1 MKSGQPLSLGV
12 ISLGCAKNLVD
23 SEHMMTVLRGQG
35 IALAPSPEKATIVLV
50 NTCAFIRDAQEESI
64 DAILDACALKK
75 KGPCRAVIVA
85 GCLPQRYRDD
95 LQRSFPE
102 VDAFVGL
109 DELDRVADIA
119 RRVAGG
125 ERGILEVTAQS
136 KRLFEPPADRILLTG
151 GTYAYV
157 KIAEGCNHRCA
168 FCAIPLIRG
177 RYRSRPMKA
186 IVAEVESLLERGVR
200 EVNLISQDTTGYG
213 LDCKT
218 GGKLPELLHALG
230 RIGGTFWIRLLYG
243 YPARVNEAL
252 LDAIA
257 ATPQVCRYLDVP
269 VQHSHPDVLRAMGRS
284 ETVRAVRRLPE
295 VARERLPGVTLRT
308 TCLVGHPGETGEC
321 FRHLLDYVQQ
331 AQFDR
336 LGAFAFSAEEGTPA
350 KAMPGQVAAT
360 VARSRRDMLM
370 EVQQAIVQDHAAK
383 LVGKREM
390 VLVEKRASTQGVWIG
405 RSARHAPEVDGEVHV
420 SGLGSGEHAGSFVS
434 VEYTAVDGY
443 DMRAAK
449 VTGAG
454 RSR

>member
-1 MKSGQPLSLGV
+1 MKSGQPLSLGI

-23 SEHMMTVLRGQG
+23 SEHMMTSLREQG
-35 IALAPSPEKATIVLV
+35 IALAPSPEEATVVLV
-50 NTCAFIRDAQEESI
+50 NTCAFIRDAQEESV

-102 VDAFVGL
+102 VDAFIGL
-109 DELDRVADIA
+109 DEIERVGEIA
-119 RRVAGG
+119 KRAAGG
-125 ERGILEVTAQS
+125 ERGILEVPPQS
-136 KRLFEPPADRILLTG
+136 RRLFEPAADRILLTG

-177 RYRSRPMKA
+177 RYRSRPLKA
-186 IVAEVESLLERGVR
+186 IVREVESLLERGVR

-218 GGKLPELLHALG
+218 GGKIPDLVRALG
-230 RIGGTFWIRLLYG
+230 KIGGTFWIRLLYG
-243 YPARVNEAL
+243 YPARLTDAL
-252 LDAIA
+252 LDAMA
-257 ATPQVCRYLDVP
+257 ETPHVCRYLDIP

-284 ETVRAVRRLPE
+284 ETVRAVRRLPTW
-295 VARERLPGVTLRT
+295 ARERLPGVTLRT
-308 TCLVGHPGETGEC
+308 TCLVGHPGETGDC
-321 FRHLLDYVQQ
+321 FRHLLDYVQE
-331 AQFDR
+331 AKFDR
-336 LGAFAFSAEEGTPA
+336 LGSFAFSPEDGTTA
-350 KAMPGQVAAT
+350 KSLPGQVAAS

-370 EVQQAIVQDHAAK
+370 EVQQSVVRDHAAK
-383 LVGKREM
+383 LVGHRET
-390 VLVEKRASTQGVWIG
+390 VLIEKRAATKGVWIG
-405 RSARHAPEVDGEVHV
+405 RSARHAPDVDGEIHV
-420 SGLGSGEHAGSFVS
+420 SGLGAGEHAGTFVE
-434 VEYTAVDGY
+434 VDYTAVDGY

-449 VTGAG
+449 ATSAG